1 MAGWVSVFDKRGIR
15 SIQVMSEAFVITD
28 NDYHLVK
35 TSGKMGIAPV
45 ESDRGDVLP
54 RWMGA

>member
-1 MAGWVSVFDKRGIR
+1 MFDKRGLR

-35 TSGKMGIAPV
+35 TSGKIGIAPV
-45 ESDRGDVLP
+45 ESDLVDVLP